1 MRASPQPALDPQSSS
16 HRIPLTRRELRSIR
30 ASDAVPFA
38 KGPVAGAA
46 APSQEARV
54 FSVSLPDAPGQYFLT
69 SVVSWHCAVNLKDR
83 EFGWRAALLIVGRL
97 PSSGKGIGMAL
108 RSALSRRKDR
118 GGYALDSGS
127 PYRLWFGLATGRVDN
142 PLVRGGINRHGLLH
156 EPEEKSTPTLG
167 SPPVEAKG
175 ELVQVVIKVLLADRS
190 LVGAQQPPLEEGDY
204 AIDPRQQLRGSL
216 LLAFE
221 DRDLV
226 VITAAFQGEV
236 SRPAVGVH
244 DAAGCYRRAH
254 ERYQALAGSVDDR
267 RIPMRPIPGPS
278 S

>member
-97 PSSGKGIGMAL
+97 PRAAGKASEWLSDRPSLDERTEVGMPLTQVAPTDCGLAL
-108 RSALSRRKDR
+108 R
-118 GGYALDSGS
+118 
-127 PYRLWFGLATGRVDN
+127 RV
-142 PLVRGGINRHGLLH
+142 GW
-156 EPEEKSTPTLG
+156 T
-167 SPPVEAKG
+167 
-175 ELVQVVIKVLLADRS
+175 
-190 LVGAQQPPLEEGDY
+190 
-204 AIDPRQQLRGSL
+204 
-216 LLAFE
+216 
-221 DRDLV
+221 
-226 VITAAFQGEV
+226 
-236 SRPAVGVH
+236 
-244 DAAGCYRRAH
+244 
-254 ERYQALAGSVDDR
+254 
-267 RIPMRPIPGPS
+267 IPS
-278 S
+278 